1 VQLGRSDLR
10 VAPSSYRAEMIMKTA
25 ETVFREPSL
34 TARLCATIPD
44 R

>member
-1 VQLGRSDLR
+1 MIVQ
-10 VAPSSYRAEMIMKTA
+10 TA